1 MKIKKIVAAAAL
13 SAFIMQMLPARV
25 IAEELAAVGVE
36 ELGSDTVSAD
46 TADTGLS
53 DEELLRQVDEI
64 TESFVLPEVG
74 MGFIELDPD
83 QSAAVIRAI
92 DAQKAEAAEEDE
104 ASCGAALYTYHND
117 YFRDQLNDAEKE
129 LYDSWVDICADFMV
143 SSQDITE
150 NYPDYVLYD
159 PSIISAER
167 ADQIVTYAYYSYPE
181 FFFLNNGTVTGTY
194 GSQGLIAPYV
204 NDNFLTGS
212 FRSQIYN
219 KVVEKTASWLS
230 EINKLPNDLAKER
243 YIAKRIC
250 DTVTYTNNYPL
261 DQSLYGSLIL
271 ENAVCNG
278 YAMEMNYF
286 CNAAGIDCITVVSN
300 NHAWNNVKLFGD
312 WYIVDVTNMDQ
323 DDWIYYGWFNVD
335 TATMLKNDS
344 NSSHNIDTALYTG
357 ITLPTC
363 TKLDPQVPEVSEIAI
378 DEESFPD
385 AAFRS
390 YVLNNIDTDGSRG
403 LSESEIKKV
412 TYIYVPGTSSK
423 PGTISDLTGIELF
436 PNITSLN
443 CDYNKLTSLD
453 LSRNTALT
461 EVYCSGNS
469 IKSLDVSNN
478 TALEYLWCRNNRLTS
493 LDVSGNTKLT
503 SLVCSDN
510 LLKSLDV
517 SKNTRLTALNCSNNY
532 LAGIDVSKNTMLES
546 LVCTG
551 NVSALGVIN
560 ASCCLDSYL
569 ENFDGS
575 RASNW
580 QGAEYNSKTNT
591 IEDPTSCT
599 ITYSYDCGN
608 GYSADF
614 TLKATIVVLQ
624 IPQDTTVIEGMDT
637 SLEIK
642 ALGTDLTYQWQRY
655 NGSSWVNIS
664 GATSSVLAFENVSSD
679 MNGAKYRLK
688 LSCPT
693 YSCTYAGVSLTVKSV
708 DEASEEDV
716 AALSNAE
723 TVRFVNLFTE
733 KHSADCFVMTAA
745 QIKAVERVLSN
756 DYAA

>member
-1 MKIKKIVAAAAL
+1 
-13 SAFIMQMLPARV
+13 
-25 IAEELAAVGVE
+25 
-36 ELGSDTVSAD
+36 
-46 TADTGLS
+46 
-53 DEELLRQVDEI
+53 
-64 TESFVLPEVG
+64 
-74 MGFIELDPD
+74 
-83 QSAAVIRAI
+83 
-92 DAQKAEAAEEDE
+92 
-104 ASCGAALYTYHND
+104 
-117 YFRDQLNDAEKE
+117 
-129 LYDSWVDICADFMV
+129 
-143 SSQDITE
+143 
-150 NYPDYVLYD
+150 
-159 PSIISAER
+159 
-167 ADQIVTYAYYSYPE
+167 
-181 FFFLNNGTVTGTY
+181 
-194 GSQGLIAPYV
+194 
-204 NDNFLTGS
+204 
-212 FRSQIYN
+212 
-219 KVVEKTASWLS
+219 
-230 EINKLPNDLAKER
+230 
-243 YIAKRIC
+243 
-250 DTVTYTNNYPL
+250 
-261 DQSLYGSLIL
+261 
-271 ENAVCNG
+271 
-278 YAMEMNYF
+278 
-286 CNAAGIDCITVVSN
+286 SN

-344 NSSHNIDTALYTG
+344 NSSHNIDTVLYTG

-390 YVLNNIDTDGSRG
+390 YVLNKIDTDGSGG
-403 LSESEIKKV
+403 LSESEINKV
-412 TYIYVPGTSSK
+412 TYIYVPGTKSN

-461 EVYCSGNS
+461 EVFCSGNS
-469 IKSLDVSNN
+469 IKSLNVSKN
-478 TALEYLWCRNNRLTS
+478 TELIYLWCRNNRLTS
-493 LDVSGNTKLT
+493 LDVSGNTKLI

-517 SKNTRLTALNCSNNY
+517 SKNTKLTAINCSNNY

-580 QGAEYNSKTNT
+580 QGADYDVKTNT
-591 IEDPTSCT
+591 LKNFTSCT
-599 ITYSYDCGN
+599 ITYSYDCGR

-642 ALGTDLTYQWQRY
+642 ALGTGLTYQWQKY

-664 GATSSVLAFENVSSD
+664 GAASSVLAFENVSSD
-679 MNGAKYRLK
+679 LNGAKYRLK

-693 YSCTYAGVSLTVKSV
+693 YSCTYAGVTLTVKSV
-708 DEASEEDV
+708 DEADEEDV
-716 AALSNAE
+716 ASLSGSD

-733 KHSADCFVMTAA
+733 KHTADCFVMTAA